1 MVARN
6 GSRVTTQVR
15 RGSLGDVTSPH
26 VPDLGF
32 FGPDSLSWRVHGN
45 LLLAIGGL
53 RALFLQAL
61 LPRSMYG
68 LAQNSDFRAD
78 PWGRLART
86 GDYIAT
92 VTFGSTDEAR
102 RAAAR
107 VRGIHRRLRGVDP
120 RDGQEFRVD
129 DPDLLRWTHVTE
141 VESFVST
148 ARRAGLVRAADV
160 EPYYAEQLTAAKL
173 VGLDPATVP
182 VTEAAVADYYTSMR
196 PSLAITPEAADAA
209 AFIFW
214 PRMPV
219 LLNLTVARGGWL
231 GVAALAFSLLPEWAR
246 RRYGALG
253 LPVVDLPANLI
264 LRSLRGTLAVLPDRV
279 RRGPRVREGH
289 RRAQLA
295 AGSGAG
301 SAAS

>member
-1 MVARN
+1 
-6 GSRVTTQVR
+6 VTP
-15 RGSLGDVTSPH
+15 PH
-26 VPDLGF
+26 VPDPEDLGL
-32 FGPDSLSWRVHGN
+32 FGPDSVSWRVHGN
-45 LLLAIGGL
+45 LLLAVGGL

-92 VTFGSTDEAR
+92 VTFGSTREAE

-107 VRGIHRRLRGVDP
+107 VRGIHRRLRGTDP

-141 VESFVST
+141 VESFVTT
-148 ARRAGLVRAADV
+148 ARRAGLVSEADV
-160 EPYYAEQLTAAKL
+160 EPYYREQLTAAAL
-173 VGLDPATVP
+173 VGLDPDTVP
-182 VTEAAVADYYTSMR
+182 VTRAAIADYYAGMR
-196 PSLAITPEAADAA
+196 PSLGLTREAADAA

-219 LLNLTVARGGWL
+219 LLNLTVIRGGWL
-231 GVAALAFSLLPEWAR
+231 GVAALAFSLLPDWAR

-253 LPVVDLPANLI
+253 LPVVDLPATLA
-264 LRSLRGTLAVLPDRV
+264 LRSLRSTLAVLPDRV
-279 RRGPRVREGH
+279 RRGPRVREGY
-289 RRAQLA
+289 RRAQLLA
-295 AGSGAG
+295 ASGSGSLTG
-301 SAAS
+301 

>member
-1 MVARN
+1 
-6 GSRVTTQVR
+6 VTP
-15 RGSLGDVTSPH
+15 PH
-26 VPDLGF
+26 VPDLGL
-32 FGPDSLSWRVHGN
+32 FGPDSVSWRVHGN

-78 PWGRLART
+78 PWGRLGRT
-86 GDYIAT
+86 GDYLAT
-92 VTFGSTDEAR
+92 VTFGSTAEAR

-107 VRGIHRRLRGVDP
+107 VRGIHRRLRGTDP
-120 RDGQEFRVD
+120 RDGTEFRVD

-148 ARRAGLVRAADV
+148 ARRAGLVSAAEV
-160 EPYYAEQLTAAKL
+160 EPYYREQLTAASL
-173 VGLDPATVP
+173 IGLDPDTVP
-182 VTEAAVADYYTSMR
+182 VTEAAVADYYAGML
-196 PSLAITPEAADAA
+196 PSLELTREAADAA
-209 AFIFW
+209 AFICW

-253 LPVVDLPANLI
+253 LPVVNLPATLV

-279 RRGPRVREGH
+279 RRGPRVREGY
-289 RRAQLA
+289 RRAQLLTGSDSA
-295 AGSGAG
+295 AG
-301 SAAS
+301 